1 MNELQF
7 SAGGRKFF
15 NEDLVDLQDN
25 LISMQSIF
33 AGESPFILSGMEFTA
48 VIGTVYAISE
58 GYFWLNGKIRYFAP
72 AGAIDVATLSY
83 INVVDS
89 DESTTYED
97 LVSKVSSTRYG
108 YTHAPT
114 SSGNESI
121 DISVPAEIPR
131 YFDNV
136 LGDKY
141 LLLNSSNVETIDSGV
156 TFTSPV
162 IANNS
167 IAASSIYAT
176 DIELSGDLKVD
187 GAIEIDGNMTVD
199 GNLEVTGALGAQEY
213 YINGIPYPVISGAG
227 VAGSNVVSET
237 SILNGSVTVDKIDNG
252 AVTTD
257 KIRGGA
263 ITNSKI
269 GVGEIGLDKLN
280 FNPLQLMFSLQLAV
294 NLPLYAGVTDEF
306 IVNHNQNIT
315 GNYFIVAQ
323 ATDSNRP
330 VSCNT
335 FINVT
340 PNTFSMHIYS
350 EYDTSVTINVQ
361 LYRVG

>member
-141 LLLNSSNVETIDSGV
+141 LQV
-156 TFTSPV
+156 T
-162 IANNS
+162 
-167 IAASSIYAT
+167 
-176 DIELSGDLKVD
+176 LR
-187 GAIEIDGNMTVD
+187 
-199 GNLEVTGALGAQEY
+199 Q
-213 YINGIPYPVISGAG
+213 
-227 VAGSNVVSET
+227 
-237 SILNGSVTVDKIDNG
+237 
-252 AVTTD
+252 
-257 KIRGGA
+257 
-263 ITNSKI
+263 
-269 GVGEIGLDKLN
+269 
-280 FNPLQLMFSLQLAV
+280 
-294 NLPLYAGVTDEF
+294 
-306 IVNHNQNIT
+306 
-315 GNYFIVAQ
+315 
-323 ATDSNRP
+323 
-330 VSCNT
+330 
-335 FINVT
+335 
-340 PNTFSMHIYS
+340 
-350 EYDTSVTINVQ
+350 
-361 LYRVG
+361 